1 MWNVGLGSRP
11 SVSPLSPSHN
21 SHHPKANSAVD
32 LLDKFLFLQGANIK
46 LAVVALVG
54 MRLLINQGSML
65 PTLKNTTS
73 SNLLPNL
80 CRKLELEV

>member
-1 MWNVGLGSRP
+1 M
-11 SVSPLSPSHN
+11 SPSHN

-32 LLDKFLFLQGANIK
+32 LIDKFLFLQGANIK

-65 PTLKNTTS
+65 PH
-73 SNLLPNL
+73 
-80 CRKLELEV
+80 